1 MSGYEPVT
9 LADYCNT
16 GTGIY
21 GENKPKTGRQVFH
34 GLPFEIGGADSS
46 RALLGFGEGL
56 AEDSADRRDRDVS
69 AFARDRHVLGRGLRL
84 GGFAARPGHQSHEQD
99 RSRQFPLPSHS

>member
-34 GLPFEIGGADSS
+34 GLPFEIEIG
-46 RALLGFGEGL
+46 RA
-56 AEDSADRRDRDVS
+56 
-69 AFARDRHVLGRGLRL
+69 HV
-84 GGFAARPGHQSHEQD
+84 
-99 RSRQFPLPSHS
+99 